1 MRHARPCKPIGI
13 FLSVLYLFA
22 GIQAWAKTSPAK
34 KSETPPVAEDRV
46 STAMETTSLDD
57 LVRELQERNPALQ
70 ASQKAAE
77 ARKAS
82 IISAR
87 TLPDPVLSFQTM
99 GDLFPPDLQ
108 KGDPSSGRTV
118 GVEQEIPFPGKLGLK
133 GKIAE
138 SEAAAE
144 EWNTEQTR
152 RELISDLKGAY
163 FDLALTDRSLEVLE
177 KNRKLLQS
185 VTQVAE
191 ARYRVGQGN
200 QQDVIKAQVELSKL
214 LDRQAVLEQRR
225 TIAEA
230 LVNSLLFRSPETRI
244 ARTAEYR
251 KAQLPYSLDQLNQ
264 MALES
269 SAKLKSQEK
278 NIDRSQYAVELAR
291 KEYYPDFA
299 VGFSYV
305 DRDDMKEMYG
315 IMAKAKLPLYFW
327 RKQRPDLESARLN
340 LTSARKQRESVT
352 STLGYTVR
360 DAHTVAT
367 TSDRLVQLY
376 GSGIIPQSKL
386 ALESAFAAY
395 QTGTVDFLTLLDSLV
410 TLLEYELKYFEAL
423 TEFQKALAK
432 LEPVIGVELTH

>member
-1 MRHARPCKPIGI
+1 MRHAWPRKPIGI
-13 FLSVLYLFA
+13 FMSVLYLFVGA
-22 GIQAWAKTSPAK
+22 QTWARGPQAR
-34 KSETPPVAEDRV
+34 KSEVCPAGKDLLSTP
-46 STAMETTSLDD
+46 SETTSLDD
-57 LVRELQERNPALQ
+57 LVRELHERNPALQ
-70 ASQKAAE
+70 AVQKAAE
-77 ARKAS
+77 AKKAS

-99 GDLFPPDLQ
+99 GDFFPPDLQ
-108 KGDPSSGRTV
+108 GGDPSSGRTV
-118 GVEQEIPFPGKLGLK
+118 GVEQEIPFPGKLELK

-152 RELISDLKGAY
+152 RELVSELKGAY
-163 FDLALTDRSLEVLE
+163 FDLALMDRSMEILERN
-177 KNRKLLQS
+177 KKLLQNI
-185 VTQVAE
+185 TQVAE
-191 ARYRVGQGN
+191 ARYRVGEGT

-225 TIAEA
+225 AIAEA
-230 LVNSLLFRSPETRI
+230 LINSLLFRSPETKI
-244 ARTAEYR
+244 PKTAEYR
-251 KAQLPYSLDQLNQ
+251 KGELPYSLDQLNQ
-264 MALES
+264 MALEN
-269 SAKLKSQEK
+269 SAKLKTQDK
-278 NIDRSQYAVELAR
+278 NIDRSHYAVELAR

-305 DRDDMKEMYG
+305 DRDDQKEMYG

-340 LTSARKQRESVT
+340 LTSAQKQRESIT
-352 STLGYTVR
+352 STLGYNVR
-360 DAHTVAT
+360 DAHSVAT

-410 TLLEYELKYFEAL
+410 TLLDYELKYFEAL

-432 LEPVIGVELTH
+432 LEPVIGAELIH

>member
-1 MRHARPCKPIGI
+1 MRHAWPGKPIGI
-13 FLSVLYLFA
+13 FMSVLYLFV
-22 GIQAWAKTSPAK
+22 GTQAWAKAPQAK
-34 KSETPPVAEDRV
+34 KSDVRSLGEGLV
-46 STAMETTSLDD
+46 STVSETTSLND

-70 ASQKAAE
+70 AAQKAAE
-77 ARKAS
+77 AKKAS

-87 TLPDPVLSFQTM
+87 TLPDPVVSFQTM
-99 GDLFPPDLQ
+99 GDFFPPDLQ
-108 KGDPSSGRTV
+108 AGDPSSGRTV

-152 RELISDLKGAY
+152 RELISELKGAY
-163 FDLALTDRSLEVLE
+163 FDLALTDRSIEILE

-185 VTQVAE
+185 ITQVAD

-225 TIAEA
+225 AIAGA
-230 LVNSLLFRSPETRI
+230 LINSLLLRSPETKI
-244 ARTAEYR
+244 PKTAEYQ
-251 KAQLPYSLDQLNQ
+251 KAELPYSLDQLNQ
-264 MALES
+264 MALDS
-269 SAKLKSQEK
+269 SAKLKTQDK

-315 IMAKAKLPLYFW
+315 FMAKAKLPVYFW
-327 RKQRPDLESARLN
+327 RKQRPDLENARLN
-340 LTSARKQRESVT
+340 LTSAQRQRESIT
-352 STLGYTVR
+352 STLSYNVR

-376 GSGIIPQSKL
+376 ENGIIPQSKI

-410 TLLEYELKYFEAL
+410 TLLDYELKYFEAL
-423 TEFQKALAK
+423 TGFQKALAK
-432 LEPVIGVELTH
+432 LEPIIGAELIH

>member
-1 MRHARPCKPIGI
+1 MRHTLLCRRIGI
-13 FLSVLYLFA
+13 SLSAACLLF
-22 GIQAWAKTSPAK
+22 GGQAWGKAPSAKNPEVHRK
-34 KSETPPVAEDRV
+34 AEDQV
-46 STAMETTSLDD
+46 STDRETTSLKD

-70 ASQKAAE
+70 AAQKAAE
-77 ARKAS
+77 AKKAS

-99 GDLFPPDLQ
+99 GDFFPPDLQ
-108 KGDPSSGRTV
+108 GGDPSSGRTL

-152 RELISDLKGAY
+152 RELIADLKAAY
-163 FDLALTDRSLEVLE
+163 FDLALTDKSIEILE
-177 KNRKLLQS
+177 KDRGLLQS
-185 VTQVAE
+185 ITQVAE
-191 ARYRVGQGN
+191 ARYRVGEGN
-200 QQDVIKAQVELSKL
+200 QQDVIKAQLEISKL

-225 TIAEA
+225 VIAEA
-230 LVNSLLFRSPETRI
+230 LLNSLLLRPSE
-244 ARTAEYR
+244 AKVGKTAEVK
-251 KAQLPYSLDQLNQ
+251 KAELPYSLEELNQ
-264 MALES
+264 MAREN
-269 SAKLKSQEK
+269 SAKLKTQEK
-278 NIDRSQYAVELAR
+278 TIDRSQYAVELAR

-327 RKQRPDLESARLN
+327 RKQRPDLESARLT
-340 LTSARKQRESVT
+340 LTSAQKQRESIT
-352 STLGYTVR
+352 STLNYSVR
-360 DAHTVAT
+360 DAQVVAT
-367 TSDRLVQLY
+367 TSERLIHLY
-376 GSGIIPQSKL
+376 GNAIIPQSKI

-395 QTGTVDFLTLLDSLV
+395 QTGSVDFLTLLDSLV
-410 TLLEYELKYFEAL
+410 TLLDYELKYFEAL

-432 LEPVIGVELTH
+432 LEPIIGVELIH